1 MTEIL
6 PVITF
11 KISRKHIPPATR
23 DWLMKKRDYLS
34 KTWVKKGPSMLRR
47 IQRQCGLNFPARTI
61 SEGMT
66 VYLHK
71 RQNSDSLGG
80 MEETKPLECE
90 IYIRKSDTWRDIK
103 PTLVT

>member
-1 MTEIL
+1 
-6 PVITF
+6 
-11 KISRKHIPPATR
+11 
-23 DWLMKKRDYLS
+23 MKKRDYLS
-34 KTWVKKGPSMLRR
+34 KTWVKKGPSTLRR

-90 IYIRKSDTWRDIK
+90 VYIRKSDTWRDIK
-103 PTLVT
+103 PTLIHEARAPKNRQGTLLCRRVC